1 MLIRFFLISL
11 FAIAS
16 NIFSQDRSVM
26 EKFESKTHEYNSTY
40 IQYRF
45 FNPEIEDGQVY
56 PLILTLH
63 GSGERGSDNEI
74 QITANKLATIWVE
87 TQNQNEHPCFV
98 IAPQCPKDNRWVD
111 SNWDLD
117 TFDFKL
123 LTISNELSAVSDLL
137 KKIIDDYPVD
147 RSRIY
152 ITGLSMGGFGSWYM
166 LLKHPTLFAAAIP
179 ICGAGDPNLAC
190 SIEHIPIWNFHG
202 DIDKSVNVEGSR
214 LMMSAL
220 ENCKNDILLI
230 PSPNSKEILI
240 NEEIRNKII
249 QSNLI
254 YTEYK
259 GKGHSIWDG
268 TYENPLVRDWLFSKR
283 LRELM

>member
-1 MLIRFFLISL
+1 MLVRFFFISL

-16 NIFSQDRSVM
+16 NIFSQDKSVM
-26 EKFESKTHEYNSTY
+26 EKFESKTHEFNSTY
-40 IQYRF
+40 LPYRF
-45 FNPEIEDGQVY
+45 FSPEIEDGQVY
-56 PLILTLH
+56 PVILALH
-63 GSGERGSDNEI
+63 GSGERGNDNET
-74 QITANKLATIWVE
+74 QINANKLATIWVE
-87 TQNQNEHPCFV
+87 AENQNDHPCFV
-98 IAPQCPKDNRWVD
+98 IAPQCPKNNRWVD

-123 LTISNELSAVSDLL
+123 LTISNELSAFSDLL
-137 KKIIDDYPVD
+137 KKVVNDYPVD
-147 RSRIY
+147 RARIY
-152 ITGLSMGGFGSWYM
+152 ITGLSMGGFGTWYM
-166 LLKHPTLFAAAIP
+166 LLKHPSLFAAAIP

-230 PSPNSKEILI
+230 PNPNSKEII
-240 NEEIRNKII
+240 KNEETRNNILN
-249 QSNLI
+249 SNLI

-259 GKGHSIWDG
+259 GKSHSIWNE
-268 TYENPLVRDWLFSKR
+268 TYENPLVREWLFSKR
-283 LRELM
+283 LRDLM

>member
-1 MLIRFFLISL
+1 MLIRLFLISL

-16 NIFSQDRSVM
+16 NIFSQDRSVI
-26 EKFESKTHEYNSTY
+26 EKFESKTHEFNSTY
-40 IQYRF
+40 LPYRF
-45 FNPEIEDGQVY
+45 FSPEIEHGQVY
-56 PLILTLH
+56 PVILALH
-63 GSGERGSDNEI
+63 GSGERGNDNET
-74 QITANKLATIWVE
+74 QINANKLAIIWVE
-87 TQNQNEHPCFV
+87 AENQNDHPCFV

-137 KKIIDDYPVD
+137 KKVVNDYPVD
-147 RSRIY
+147 SSRIY
-152 ITGLSMGGFGSWYM
+152 ITGLSMGGFGTWYM

-190 SIEHIPIWNFHG
+190 SIEHIPVWNFHG

-230 PSPNSKEILI
+230 PNPSSKEI
-240 NEEIRNKII
+240 NKNKEIRNNILK
-249 QSNLI
+249 SNLI

-259 GKGHSIWDG
+259 GKSHSIWNE
-268 TYENPLVRDWLFSKR
+268 TYENSLVREWLFSKR
-283 LRELM
+283 LREVM